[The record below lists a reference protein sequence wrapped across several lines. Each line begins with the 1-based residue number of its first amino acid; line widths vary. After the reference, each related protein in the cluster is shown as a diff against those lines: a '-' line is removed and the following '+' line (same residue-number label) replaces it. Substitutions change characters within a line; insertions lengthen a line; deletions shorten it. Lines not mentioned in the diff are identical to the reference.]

1 MAEVLS
7 LGVGVLKATWFRA
20 KSMTLGAR
28 THVQRPHPH
37 RLTVSS
43 SRSSAWK
50 QRHPPTVTS
59 SPASPKLHPQR
70 REKPQEAHAS
80 SGQERR
86 ETSAR
91 QPGAQRG
98 APESSMKAN

>member
-7 LGVGVLKATWFRA
+7 LGVGVLKTTRFRA

-43 SRSSAWK
+43 S
-50 QRHPPTVTS
+50 
-59 SPASPKLHPQR
+59 
-70 REKPQEAHAS
+70 
-80 SGQERR
+80 
-86 ETSAR
+86 
-91 QPGAQRG
+91 
-98 APESSMKAN
+98 